1 MQKKLVEK
9 IEKLIV
15 KYYDKIDADADV
27 NEVTNKYIEIK
38 ENKMLAKTIIKL
50 LEIVMDLDE
59 SLEKNDL
66 QSVEYKMSLTRLIQM
81 NDVLS
86 RNQELERYLDSIQ

>member
-15 KYYDKIDADADV
+15 KYYDKIDAVADV